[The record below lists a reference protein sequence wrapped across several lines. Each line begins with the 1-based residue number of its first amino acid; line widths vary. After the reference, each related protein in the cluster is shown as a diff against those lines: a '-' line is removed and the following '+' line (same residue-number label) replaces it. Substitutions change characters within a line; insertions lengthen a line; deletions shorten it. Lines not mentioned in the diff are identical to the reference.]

1 VNKKQIKLSLTLI
14 ILCNLITSNSLNA
27 GNGGNVAAGVIGGL
41 GVGALIGAAASRP
54 TTTREVVYVEN
65 EPRPSRSS
73 RKERELRQWEADL
86 KQQERD
92 LNDWENELDQK
103 EQRIAAQQR
112 DLDRRECAVNQRERA
127 LKNRSVPVRTITT
140 IKEVQ

>member
-1 VNKKQIKLSLTLI
+1 MNKNRITLSITLI
-14 ILCNLITSNSLNA
+14 MLCNLITSNLLYA

-41 GVGALIGAAASRP
+41 GVGALIGAAASSKPR
-54 TTTREVVYVEN
+54 TREIVYVEN
-65 EPRPSRSS
+65 EVRPSRSS

-92 LNDWENELDQK
+92 LNEWEQDLNQK
-103 EQRIAAQQR
+103 EQNLASQQR
-112 DLDRRECAVNQRERA
+112 ELDRKECALNQRERA
-127 LKNRSVPVRTITT
+127 LKKRNLPTKTITT